1 MILEDIAA
9 EPPSSLPLTP
19 TSDGDTTTRPAVDTS
34 TPSTHRAASL
44 DGGAPSSAGKSGAA
58 TERWQN
64 GKSKVILKMK
74 VAIGDGRQG
83 TIHVFPGDDPKALA
97 AQFCEKHE
105 LTEPKMLRVVEKH
118 IADNIAKL
126 PAHRRKAAEGRRK
139 KEAAAAGPAA
149 APAADSPAAPRTAP
163 ARQKSRKAAAAPAP
177 ADEADEAA
185 APAAAPAVAVPPP
198 RPPTPPTAA
207 PAPAAAPAVA
217 VPPPP
222 PPPPEE
228 PPPAAAF
235 RTPPPPPP
243 EEPPAAAPAIA
254 VPPPAAAPAVAVPP
268 PAAAPAVAV
277 PPPVAEPPEPPEPAP
292 PVGGIAHARWVA
304 VEWRARERRAGA
316 LRAGWG
322 ALVLWRQS
330 SVARKAAARAR
341 AEMDE
346 FHEANSRIAEL
357 AFAQAGQPAE
367 VSHHQLLEAMA
378 PKAAMLEADDVKQAA
393 AAKVARLQRKL
404 DGALAR
410 LGASAV
416 GAKQVAT
423 LTAAFAAFKMV
434 LVARD
439 AAAAAVAGTLARDAM
454 RSPLAPAAAP
464 AAAPAPSPAIA
475 VPPPAVAV
483 PPSPLRAAPTFP
495 SVEEAAVQCALGDEQ
510 ARRAS
515 VAASSAA
522 DEVRAEVDAL
532 KEQLAQREEELH
544 DVTQMLID
552 ARIQHAEI
560 NGVSLDLK
568 HELRRAEVAL
578 EESRWDA
585 AGAHAESFSKGSSGR
600 KLGLSD
606 RRLSFPSIKSP
617 SMGMGSGKRLSMGR
631 DTK

>member
-1 MILEDIAA
+1 
-9 EPPSSLPLTP
+9 
-19 TSDGDTTTRPAVDTS
+19 
-34 TPSTHRAASL
+34 
-44 DGGAPSSAGKSGAA
+44 
-58 TERWQN
+58 
-64 GKSKVILKMK
+64 
-74 VAIGDGRQG
+74 
-83 TIHVFPGDDPKALA
+83 
-97 AQFCEKHE
+97 
-105 LTEPKMLRVVEKH
+105 
-118 IADNIAKL
+118 
-126 PAHRRKAAEGRRK
+126 
-139 KEAAAAGPAA
+139 
-149 APAADSPAAPRTAP
+149 
-163 ARQKSRKAAAAPAP
+163 
-177 ADEADEAA
+177 
-185 APAAAPAVAVPPP
+185 
-198 RPPTPPTAA
+198 
-207 PAPAAAPAVA
+207 
-217 VPPPP
+217 
-222 PPPPEE
+222 
-228 PPPAAAF
+228 
-235 RTPPPPPP
+235 
-243 EEPPAAAPAIA
+243 
-254 VPPPAAAPAVAVPP
+254 
-268 PAAAPAVAV
+268 
-277 PPPVAEPPEPPEPAP
+277 
-292 PVGGIAHARWVA
+292 
-304 VEWRARERRAGA
+304 
-316 LRAGWG
+316 
-322 ALVLWRQS
+322 
-330 SVARKAAARAR
+330 
-341 AEMDE
+341 
-346 FHEANSRIAEL
+346 
-357 AFAQAGQPAE
+357 
-367 VSHHQLLEAMA
+367 MA

-483 PPSPLRAAPTFP
+483 PPSPLRAAPNFP

>member
-34 TPSTHRAASL
+34 TPSTHASTHRAASL

-243 EEPPAAAPAIA
+243 EA
-254 VPPPAAAPAVAVPP
+254 PPAAAPAVAVPP

-346 FHEANSRIAEL
+346 LHEANSRIAEL

>member
-1 MILEDIAA
+1 
-9 EPPSSLPLTP
+9 
-19 TSDGDTTTRPAVDTS
+19 
-34 TPSTHRAASL
+34 
-44 DGGAPSSAGKSGAA
+44 
-58 TERWQN
+58 
-64 GKSKVILKMK
+64 MK

-83 TIHVFPGDDPKALA
+83 TIHVFPGDDPKARA

-235 RTPPPPPP
+235 H
-243 EEPPAAAPAIA
+243 AAA
-254 VPPPAAAPAVAVPP
+254 AAARRAARRRACDRRAAAGRRARGRRRRRPPRPPSPCRRRWPSRRSRRSRRRRWAASRTRGGWPWSGARASGGRARCAPAGARARAVA
-268 PAAAPAVAV
+268 AI
-277 PPPVAEPPEPPEPAP
+277 
-292 PVGGIAHARWVA
+292 VGGA
-304 VEWRARERRAGA
+304 EG
-316 LRAGWG
+316 G
-322 ALVLWRQS
+322 
-330 SVARKAAARAR
+330 ARAR

-346 FHEANSRIAEL
+346 LHEANSRIAEL

-434 LVARD
+434 LVAATPPPPRWP
-439 AAAAAVAGTLARDAM
+439 APSPATPCARPS
-454 RSPLAPAAAP
+454 RPPP
-464 AAAPAPSPAIA
+464 RRRPRPAPSPAIA

-532 KEQLAQREEELH
+532 KQQLAQREEELH

-600 KLGLSD
+600 KLGLAD